1 MISCLFS
8 DYCLTVEGAKQ
19 VEKHRQFFIQVL
31 DYVYSTRGNKRPSL
45 LQLLNIM
52 KLLQKQTKVNGVLFN
67 PGDVVNTNF
76 CIQL

>member
-1 MISCLFS
+1 MISCIIS

-31 DYVYSTRGNKRPSL
+31 DYVYSRNTAGTKRPSL

-52 KLLQKQTKVNGVLFN
+52 KLLQKQTKVNGVSL
-67 PGDVVNTNF
+67 
-76 CIQL
+76 